1 MAPLP
6 NDARRTPRERRP
18 GSLPEPKD
26 GADVP
31 FGAVAG
37 EDGSIAPLGP
47 AVERPAGP
55 PEVQRAPEAQRPRET
70 RETWE
75 TRETRE
81 ARAEQRASEQR
92 APGQRA
98 APKAHEPRRPAEPQR
113 TPQPETEAA
122 PPRARRVP
130 RREGAPALAPT
141 AANDTPLFEHNTA
154 GAPVFK
160 GLVLSLFQWRAV
172 EAVMGGKNVLVSA
185 PTGAGKTLVAEFAI
199 ADAVRNGRRAI
210 YTAPIK
216 ALSNQK
222 FRDFKADGIDVGLM
236 TGDVTIHPTAQVLIM
251 TTEILR
257 NSILEDPSSLADV
270 AYVVFD
276 EVHYMDDLERGTVWE
291 ESLIFAPPE
300 IRFICLS
307 ATIANLDELGAWI
320 QEIRHADLEIVRSD
334 KRPVPLR
341 QRLFHPEL
349 GFFEANRL
357 DWARRK
363 VAADLADKPKRPR
376 RRDRGDFGAR
386 REEQRR
392 EETRSIHALLD
403 GLQEDSLLPALV
415 FCFSRKDCER
425 LALANQKRELL
436 SAEERRRMEVLQTDL
451 IDAFQLDRAELV
463 GEVFQLARHG
473 IGYHHAG
480 MLPRYK
486 EVVERMFTSGLLKL
500 LFTTETFAVGINMPA
515 RTAVFFG
522 LKKFD
527 GVTFDYLRTRDYMQ
541 MAGRAGRQGIDTE
554 GIVVARLEPKDLAE
568 APLERLFQ
576 GKPEPVESRFRLSYS
591 AILHLVERLGRER
604 LFEAWD
610 KSFAQFRGR
619 EASKKARAKARQ
631 EQRKLLEAHLALLL
645 DLGHLEAGDVLTAK
659 GRTARAVY
667 GFELQI
673 SELLWRGALENL
685 DALSLAVLFVGLVHE
700 ERRRGEPVYIPPR
713 LYGGVRRHVSQ
724 LLLRL
729 VSREAEFGIPTPMKL
744 PDWGLTPAVAEWAR
758 GAAFED
764 LERVT
769 DATPGDLVRAFRMA
783 IQLMRQL
790 RRGLDPAWDLADRLD
805 EAILALNREEVDAR
819 RQLELG

>member
-1 MAPLP
+1 
-6 NDARRTPRERRP
+6 
-18 GSLPEPKD
+18 
-26 GADVP
+26 
-31 FGAVAG
+31 
-37 EDGSIAPLGP
+37 
-47 AVERPAGP
+47 
-55 PEVQRAPEAQRPRET
+55 
-70 RETWE
+70 
-75 TRETRE
+75 
-81 ARAEQRASEQR
+81 
-92 APGQRA
+92 
-98 APKAHEPRRPAEPQR
+98 
-113 TPQPETEAA
+113 
-122 PPRARRVP
+122 
-130 RREGAPALAPT
+130 
-141 AANDTPLFEHNTA
+141 
-154 GAPVFK
+154 VFK
-160 GLVLSLFQWRAV
+160 GLTLSLFQWRAV
-172 EAVMGGKNVLVSA
+172 EAVASGKNVLVSA
-185 PTGAGKTLVAEFAI
+185 PTGSGKTLVAEYAI
-199 ADAVRNGRRAI
+199 ADAVRTGQRAI

-222 FRDFKADGIDVGLM
+222 YRDFKADGLDVGLM

-257 NSILEDPSSLADV
+257 NSILEDPSSLSDV

-276 EVHYMDDLERGTVWE
+276 EVHYMDDQERGTVWE
-291 ESLIFAPPE
+291 ESLIFAPPA

-334 KRPVPLR
+334 IRPVPLR
-341 QRLFHPEL
+341 QRMFLQ
-349 GFFEANRL
+349 GIGIFEANRL

-363 VAADLADKPKRPR
+363 ALDEGEGKSKGRGSR
-376 RRDRGDFGAR
+376 RRERGDWVAR

-392 EETRSIHALLD
+392 DETRSIHFLLD
-403 GLQEDSLLPALV
+403 GLQDEDLLPALV

-436 SAEERRRMEVLQTDL
+436 DRAEAERMRDLQHEL
-451 IDAFQLDRAELV
+451 LAAFQLDDGEMQ

-473 IGYHHAG
+473 IGFHHAG
-480 MLPRYK
+480 MLPRHK

-527 GVTFDYLRTRDYMQ
+527 GITFDYLRTRDYLQ

-554 GIVVARLEPKDLAE
+554 GVVVLRLEPRDLAE
-568 APLERLFQ
+568 APLERLFF

-610 KSFAQFRGR
+610 KSFAQFQQRGK
-619 EASKKARAKARQ
+619 SKKARAKLRE
-631 EQRKLLEAHLALLL
+631 EQRLMLAAHLALLHE
-645 DLGHLEAGDVLTAK
+645 LGHLEEGDVLSAK

-673 SELLWRGALENL
+673 SELLWRGALEGL
-685 DALSLAVLFVGLVHE
+685 DAISLAVLFVGLVHE
-700 ERRRGEPVYIPPR
+700 ERRRGEPVYIAPR
-713 LYGGVRRHVSQ
+713 LFGGVRRHVSQ
-724 LLLRL
+724 MLLRL
-729 VSREAEFGIPTPMKL
+729 GAREAEYGIPVPMKL
-744 PDWGLTPAVAEWAR
+744 PDWGLTPAVVEWAR
-758 GAAFED
+758 GTAIED
-764 LERVT
+764 LDRVT

-790 RRGLDPAWDLADRLD
+790 RRALDPTWDLGDRLE